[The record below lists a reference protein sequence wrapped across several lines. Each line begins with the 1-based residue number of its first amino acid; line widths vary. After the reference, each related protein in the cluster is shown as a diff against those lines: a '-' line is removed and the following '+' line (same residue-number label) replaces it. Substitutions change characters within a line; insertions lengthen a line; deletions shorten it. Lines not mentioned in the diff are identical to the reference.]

1 MRKVHKGGFDVKN
14 KPSFLLAVIIM
25 LLVACTPRG
34 TEPGT
39 VGVSATSTTSPVQI
53 DTQRLPSATLLP
65 STFTATLQPTVQI
78 ATPNATGTATTATEK
93 EHQVQIAYIKHGD
106 VALWTEGIGT
116 AILTDNHDTVDVRI
130 SDDCEW
136 IAFKRQDTED
146 ASLQEL
152 WVVNTSGI
160 PEPRVLVSYD
170 DLQEITP
177 ANPDTSRLGA
187 ALLDFSWRPTTH
199 TIAYSTYVLLEGP
212 GSALNHDLR
221 IVDVDTLEKTTLFD
235 KGEGGIFYYS
245 PDGSLIALSNPEN
258 ISLVNADGSNL
269 QPDVLTFPKI
279 ITYSEY
285 EYHPHPIWASD
296 SNSMRVTIPPHDP
309 LGDPPQLTGLWSIPV
324 DGTPAVQLGSIDA
337 IGFAWPNN
345 AFAPDLEHIIYVKQV
360 EEASTYHRE
369 LHYANFDST
378 NDEIYD
384 NDQSMEF
391 VGWSP
396 DSLHFI
402 YAINRDVRK
411 GLYLGGIAEQPVLI
425 YAEPD
430 EVLDIQWIDGERFA
444 YLVNTGGH
452 WELRIS
458 DLNGETRML
467 IDTIPDS
474 STVFDVNQ

>member
-1 MRKVHKGGFDVKN
+1 
-14 KPSFLLAVIIM
+14 
-25 LLVACTPRG
+25 
-34 TEPGT
+34 
-39 VGVSATSTTSPVQI
+39 
-53 DTQRLPSATLLP
+53 
-65 STFTATLQPTVQI
+65 
-78 ATPNATGTATTATEK
+78 
-93 EHQVQIAYIKHGD
+93 
-106 VALWTEGIGT
+106 
-116 AILTDNHDTVDVRI
+116 
-130 SDDCEW
+130 
-136 IAFKRQDTED
+136 
-146 ASLQEL
+146 
-152 WVVNTSGI
+152 
-160 PEPRVLVSYD
+160 
-170 DLQEITP
+170 
-177 ANPDTSRLGA
+177 
-187 ALLDFSWRPTTH
+187 LLDFSWRPTTH

-411 GLYLGGIAEQPVLI
+411 GLYLGGIDEQPVLI